1 MRFADSDSYRRI
13 RVSDPFK
20 SYDLESPSAGGLAGK
35 SQDPSFGQD
44 GAQPVTPGPGVFSG
58 EGAETFSSMPGYNQD
73 MSKGAASMAMSGKA
87 DVTSAQIYRKA
98 QEAAAKKMADAQ
110 KKGGLFGTI
119 GKVIGTAVSIGSAF
133 LCDMRLKTDVSALA
147 CCDVDDELAQLAF
160 AVKALRDDT

>member
-1 MRFADSDSYRRI
+1 MKFADPDNFRRI
-13 RVSDPFK
+13 RVSDPFR
-20 SYDLESPSAGGLAGK
+20 SYDLEAPSAAGI
-35 SQDPSFGQD
+35 SQRREGPSYGEE
-44 GAQPVTPGPGVFSG
+44 GMQPVTPDSGVFSS

-98 QEAAAKKMADAQ
+98 QEAAARKMADAQ